1 MRNGLNPFRLP
12 AMTARVGRGVPT
24 EFFILNDVR
33 TEGAT
38 IGQLAGNPIVETV
51 VDTSG
56 HRYRYVGVATP
67 DVFVLGY
74 GLHLADLYRN
84 LPRVVQA
91 DRHIVQHD
99 PAAYVPTLYGG

>member
-1 MRNGLNPFRLP
+1 MRNGLNPFKLP

-24 EFFILNDVR
+24 ECFILNDVR

-56 HRYRYVGVATP
+56 HRYRYVGVAP
-67 DVFVLGY
+67 RAADGRFDVDALRTGEWIVRP
-74 GLHLADLYRN
+74 GLLYALEN
-84 LPRVVQA
+84 KQKA
-91 DRHIVQHD
+91 
-99 PAAYVPTLYGG
+99 G